1 MGRRLFGHRH
11 LHGQHERPRDRY
23 RDIQE
28 GTLTLFGE
36 AYSSK
41 AMANISAMA
50 LCAFPRFLSFDA
62 TTEMRLAECLTEP

>member
-1 MGRRLFGHRH
+1 
-11 LHGQHERPRDRY
+11 
-23 RDIQE
+23 
-28 GTLTLFGE
+28 LTPFGE

-41 AMANISAMA
+41 AMANIAAMA